1 VGRIRDLIVG
11 LMAEVPKLA
20 VRLGDS
26 QKDYQ
31 NDEIEELARSVMD
44 YGRMRR
50 DVLSQELIVVEVDD
64 LAFRLRKTPR
74 TITKA
79 LFLLEGR
86 GRAKRTELEGLWE
99 LRT

>member
-1 VGRIRDLIVG
+1 
-11 LMAEVPKLA
+11 
-20 VRLGDS
+20 
-26 QKDYQ
+26 
-31 NDEIEELARSVMD
+31 
-44 YGRMRR
+44 
-50 DVLSQELIVVEVDD
+50 VLSQELIVVEVDD